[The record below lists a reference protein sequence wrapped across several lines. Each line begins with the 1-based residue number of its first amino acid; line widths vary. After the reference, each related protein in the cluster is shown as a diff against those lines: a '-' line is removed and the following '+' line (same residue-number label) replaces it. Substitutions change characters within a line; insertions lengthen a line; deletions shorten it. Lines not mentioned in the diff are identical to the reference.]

1 MQMLNLGSVMLQ
13 TLSQEPKPTTA
24 AVALTSTINPQ
35 ITIAMLIAPNALQ
48 QLSLPPCAGKSKC
61 MTNHGD
67 LLRQPRTTAGRYPL
81 VAPIIIQTK
90 QNKQK
95 DPQKRSDARKFFNI
109 QTTSNINHLPSTC

>member
-1 MQMLNLGSVMLQ
+1 MQMLNLSSVMLK
-13 TLSQEPKPTTA
+13 TRIQEPKFTTA

-90 QNKQK
+90 QKQK
-95 DPQKRSDARKFFNI
+95 DPQKRIDARKLFNNH
-109 QTTSNINHLPSTC
+109 TT